1 MIDEKQLYRDFLNG
15 SIKAFEALV
24 LEYKDNLI
32 YFISR
37 YTGGDLS
44 TAEDIAQD
52 VFAHVYIYKEKYDF
66 NYSFK
71 TYIFRIGKNK
81 AIDFMRKQSR
91 LSFNAYDEALEMSSD
106 YKTIEDKIIKTEE
119 KLLIYDSFKKL
130 KPEYQRALYL
140 YVFEE
145 LSYKE
150 IAKVMGKSLPQI
162 KILIHRARNFIKT
175 LMKEEVKDNEE
186 WCRVF
191 ERRVCKGRSS
201 FKGKRKV

>member
-1 MIDEKQLYRDFLNG
+1 MIDDKKLYKDFLNG
-15 SIKAFEALV
+15 SIEAFETLV
-24 LEYKDNLI
+24 IEYKDNLI

-52 VFAHVYIYKEKYDF
+52 VFAYVYVYKEKYDF

-71 TYIFRIGKNK
+71 TYIFTLGKNK
-81 AIDFMRKQSR
+81 AIDFMRKHSR
-91 LSFNAYDEALEMSSD
+91 LSFNSYDEELEKSSD
-106 YKTIEDKIIKTEE
+106 YKTIEDKIVDDEE
-119 KLLIYDSFKKL
+119 KKLVFDSYKKL

-150 IAKVMGKSLPQI
+150 ISRVMGKSLPQI
-162 KILIHRARNFIKT
+162 KILIHRARNFMRT
-175 LMKEEVKDNEE
+175 FNGRGGQEYEE
-186 WCRVF
+186 
-191 ERRVCKGRSS
+191 
-201 FKGKRKV
+201 

>member
-119 KLLIYDSFKKL
+119 KLLIYDSFKRL

-186 WCRVF
+186 
-191 ERRVCKGRSS
+191 
-201 FKGKRKV
+201 